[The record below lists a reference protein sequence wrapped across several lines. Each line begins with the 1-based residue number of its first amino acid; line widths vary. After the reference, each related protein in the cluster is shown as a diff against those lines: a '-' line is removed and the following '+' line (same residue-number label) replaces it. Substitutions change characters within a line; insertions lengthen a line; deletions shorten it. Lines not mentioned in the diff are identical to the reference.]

1 MQIELKKENDRLT
14 VLPAGKLDTVTA
26 PEFEETVTGS
36 LEGVRE
42 LVLDLKDLPYTSS
55 AGLRV
60 FLKLQKIMAKQGEMK
75 VLHVCDDVMDIFEM
89 TGFSDIL
96 TIQSA

>member
-14 VLPAGKLDTVTA
+14 VLPVGKLDTITA
-26 PEFEETVTGS
+26 PEFEETVAGS

-42 LVLDLKDLPYTSS
+42 LVLDLKELPYTSS

-60 FLKLQKIMAKQGEMK
+60 FLKLQKTMAKQGDMK
-75 VLHVCDDVMDIFEM
+75 VINVCDDVMDIFEM